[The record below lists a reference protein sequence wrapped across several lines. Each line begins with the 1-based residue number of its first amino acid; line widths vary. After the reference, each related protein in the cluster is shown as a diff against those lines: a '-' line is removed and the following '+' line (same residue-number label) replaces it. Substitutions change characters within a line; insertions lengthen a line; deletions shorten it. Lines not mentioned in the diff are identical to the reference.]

1 MPPPPPN
8 SPLASPAAPPA
19 IRAGILE
26 STALPPSIK
35 YVGNGLSRSSG
46 QGLLFQLEALA
57 VGALDLSG
65 VGFVGADLDAV
76 QAAVVGI
83 LAVVGAVVHGALDA
97 LVGGA
102 VAAAVGAVLHH
113 GQRPPG

>member
-1 MPPPPPN
+1 M
-8 SPLASPAAPPA
+8 
-19 IRAGILE
+19 
-26 STALPPSIK
+26 
-35 YVGNGLSRSSG
+35 
-46 QGLLFQLEALA
+46 
-57 VGALDLSG
+57 
-65 VGFVGADLDAV
+65 GADLDAV

>member
-19 IRAGILE
+19 IRAGNLE
-26 STALPPSIK
+26 SMTPPPD

-65 VGFVGADLDAV
+65 VGFVGTDLDAV